1 MLSVRARRLVALL
14 AALTALVLAGC
25 AGATTLPAFHAV
37 GAQDRV
43 GAFNVVASTLTG
55 PGALRSACVR
65 PGSGVS
71 GPETVAG
78 FCVAAEGGG
87 AAVEAAVHGNS
98 AASTA
103 TSYLYRLT
111 NGESGDLLKWG
122 ISKNPGSR
130 YTQGFLQDKSMEL
143 MTSGT
148 RREML
153 DLERFIVERDP
164 GPLNRE
170 PWAGSQPNDVPG
182 GP

>member
-1 MLSVRARRLVALL
+1 VRRWLLRWLVAAILGLL
-14 AALTALVLAGC
+14 VAAIASGVGSAAVSVNGLRQA
-25 AGATTLPAFHAV
+25 AGANDVGVTLQAPEPWL
-37 GAQDRV
+37 G
-43 GAFNVVASTLTG
+43 G
-55 PGALRSACVR
+55 PHSSDPTVR
-65 PGSGVS
+65 VS
-71 GPETVAG
+71 GRNIAVAR
-78 FCVAAEGGG
+78 VSSATEDTG

-111 NGESGDLLKWG
+111 DSESGDLLKWG

-130 YTQGFLQDKSMEL
+130 YAQGFLQDKSMEL

-170 PWAGSQPNDVPG
+170 PWAGSQANDVPG